1 VRMPGE
7 IIWVNGDL
15 TRLAQV
21 LANLLNNAAKYTPD
35 GGSITLSVEAEGR
48 QVAIRIADNGAG
60 VPADMQERI
69 FDLFA
74 QVESTLDRARGGLG
88 VGLSLARRLVDMHGG
103 AIGCESGG
111 PGQGSTFTARI
122 DMVAAPPAG
131 SATEVR
137 DAPPIAAA
145 AAEQRVLIVDDNIDA
160 ADALALLLRISGY
173 QTMTAHDGH
182 EGLQAS
188 RTFEP
193 HVVFLDIGLPGM
205 NGYDVARRLRA
216 DEQTRAAYL
225 VALTGWGSEEDRQR
239 SSDAGFDLHL
249 TKPVELQTLARVLQ
263 QSVSSLHSTQEAAT
277 ENRPG

>member
-1 VRMPGE
+1 
-7 IIWVNGDL
+7 
-15 TRLAQV
+15 
-21 LANLLNNAAKYTPD
+21 
-35 GGSITLSVEAEGR
+35 
-48 QVAIRIADNGAG
+48 
-60 VPADMQERI
+60 
-69 FDLFA
+69 
-74 QVESTLDRARGGLG
+74 
-88 VGLSLARRLVDMHGG
+88 
-103 AIGCESGG
+103 
-111 PGQGSTFTARI
+111 
-122 DMVAAPPAG
+122 
-131 SATEVR
+131 
-137 DAPPIAAA
+137 
-145 AAEQRVLIVDDNIDA
+145 
-160 ADALALLLRISGY
+160 
-173 QTMTAHDGH
+173 MTAHDGH